1 MSHYVC
7 HVRLKG
13 GEYEAGADFYRGDIP
28 RAGEVIQIVA
38 CGETLKGRVG
48 FVIVPQRKPH
58 GDPVVHIVVDQV

>member
-13 GEYEAGADFYRGDIP
+13 GEYETGADFYQGDLP
-28 RAGEVIQIVA
+28 RAGEVIQIVV

-48 FVIVPQRKPH
+48 VVTVPQRKPH
-58 GDPVVHIVVDQV
+58 GDPIVHIYVDEV